1 MIEPSD
7 NPAVATAADA
17 ALSALREVLFA
28 DASIAGWPCVMRF
41 DALPVSGPYIALS
54 IAPDMGKV
62 IIGEAGEFVCCE
74 ADALVRVA
82 CDCDDP
88 AADAYA
94 ATRAAIW
101 RTLTDA
107 PSMVSAGVSRVFRFS
122 GEDSGGTDASRLVST
137 FTARILLEAAQQ

>member
-7 NPAVATAADA
+7 NPAIATTADA
-17 ALSALREVLFA
+17 ALAALREVLFA

-54 IAPDMGKV
+54 IAPDMGTAV
-62 IIGEAGEFVCCE
+62 IGEAGEFVCCE

-82 CDCDDP
+82 CDVDDP

-101 RTLTDA
+101 RALTDA
-107 PSMVSAGVSRVFRFS
+107 PAMVSAGVSRVFRFS

-137 FTARILLEAAQQ
+137 FTVRLLLEAATE